1 MPDEETTEER
11 RPRPFWSGTI
21 AFGLVSLPVSLFVA
35 SRSARVSLRMVD
47 EKGTPLSR
55 RYFCPREER
64 PLPPKEIVRGYAV
77 DTERFVVVEDDELNA
92 LAPEQSQEI
101 DLRRFVA
108 LDEIDPMYFERA
120 YFLAPDKGAMKAYR
134 LLARSMEDA
143 GRAGIATFVMRGKA
157 YLVAI
162 IAEKGIL
169 RAETLRFHDELRSPA
184 DIGLSE
190 PEKADT
196 KRVREVQKS
205 MESLATDTLD
215 RRELSDR
222 HSQRVL
228 KRVRE
233 KLRAGEDVIEAPEAP
248 EEEGAEVVDLMEVL
262 KRSLRQAPAERK
274 RPRQRQNGR
283 AERSKAE
290 LYKRARE
297 LDIPGRGSMTK
308 QQLVKAIHDAG

>member
-35 SRSARVSLRMVD
+35 SRSAQVSLRMVD

-55 RYFCPREER
+55 RYVCPEEER
-64 PLPPKEIVRGYAV
+64 ALPPKEIVRGYEV
-77 DTERFVVVEDDELNA
+77 DTERFVVVEDDELDA

-108 LDEIDPMYFERA
+108 LAEIDPMYFERA

-134 LLARSMEDA
+134 LLAKSMEDA
-143 GRAGIATFVMRGKA
+143 ERAGVATFVMRGKA

-184 DIGLSE
+184 DAGLPE
-190 PEKADT
+190 LEKADA
-196 KRVREVQKS
+196 KRAREVQKS

-215 RRELSDR
+215 RQMLSDR
-222 HSQRVL
+222 QSQRVL

-233 KLRAGEDVIEAPEAP
+233 KLRAGEDVVEAPEAP
-248 EEEGAEVVDLMEVL
+248 EEEGGEVVDLMEVL
-262 KRSLRQAPAERK
+262 KQSLRQAPAERK
-274 RPRQRQNGR
+274 RPRQRRSGSD
-283 AERSKAE
+283 ERSKAE
-290 LYKRARE
+290 LCKRARE
-297 LDIPGRGSMTK
+297 LDISGRGSMTK
-308 QQLVKAIHDAG
+308 KQLAKAIRDAG